1 MLIVK
6 MVLTSSHGQADV
18 ERGFSLNNKLLAE
31 YMQGQILIVQRL
43 VKVHILCN
51 GYLSHNVPITRE
63 LITLFPI
70 FKTALKEKKK
80 NCWRKLR
87 KMRHRLLEDY
97 LKKKAIWI
105 AQYPLKKECLKKE
118 KHGLTLSFGIFI
130 YVTFWAEY
138 IFALSIKEL
147 NLFFCY
153 SYWTGNHCV
162 CSLLNLNFCA

>member
-1 MLIVK
+1 

-97 LKKKAIWI
+97 LKKKAI
-105 AQYPLKKECLKKE
+105 
-118 KHGLTLSFGIFI
+118 
-130 YVTFWAEY
+130 
-138 IFALSIKEL
+138 
-147 NLFFCY
+147 
-153 SYWTGNHCV
+153 
-162 CSLLNLNFCA
+162 